1 MMHKPLQIAFRN
13 LESSEF
19 LEGLAREKMARLE
32 RHRSDIVAARV
43 VFEVPHRSPAGAK
56 VALSV
61 AVEIELAGRPLI
73 VARAEEQR
81 HDMRGDN
88 ARAVTRAFEA
98 AERQLVDVSEIREGQ
113 VRQHAAV
120 AETGA
125 AGELLSDRDDGYV
138 ESLDAR
144 RSLS

>member
-1 MMHKPLQIAFRN
+1 
-13 LESSEF
+13 
-19 LEGLAREKMARLE
+19 
-32 RHRSDIVAARV
+32 
-43 VFEVPHRSPAGAK
+43 
-56 VALSV
+56 
-61 AVEIELAGRPLI
+61 
-73 VARAEEQR
+73 
-81 HDMRGDN
+81 MRGDN